1 MFFFEFFYV
10 LEFHVGETV
19 HIATFEVGVH
29 EFYDAEVAEV
39 GQDGDQLGSGLDE
52 ST

>member
-10 LEFHVGETV
+10 LKFHVGETV
-19 HIATFEVGVH
+19 YIAAFEVGIN

-39 GQDGDQLGSGLDE
+39 GEDGNQLGSGLDE
-52 ST
+52 SA